1 MSNLTGTDKSVILLM
16 TIGEDRA
23 AEVFKH
29 LSQREVQTLS
39 AAMAN
44 VTQISNKQL
53 TDVLAE
59 FEQEAEQFAALNINA
74 NDYLR
79 SVLVKALGE
88 ERAASLLEDILETR
102 DTASGIETLN
112 FMEPQSAADLIR
124 DEHPQI
130 IATILVHLKRAQA
143 ADILALFDE
152 RLRHDVMLRIAT
164 FGGVQPAAL
173 AELTEVLNGL
183 LDGQNLKRSKMGGVR
198 TAAEIINLMKT
209 QQEEAV
215 ITAVREFDGEL
226 AQKIIDEMFLFENLV
241 DVDDRSIQRLLQEV
255 DSESLL
261 IALKGAEQ
269 PLREKFL
276 RNMSQR
282 AADILRDDLANR
294 GPVRLSQVENEQKAI
309 LLIVRRLAETGE
321 IVAQNIGGTLR
332 HIAQEFLAQWLLGPF
347 QRDQQRFGIHFLQQT
362 LNAAIVD
369 IHQIFEQEHL
379 VDNFLRQ
386 LAVEFAHGGNNGF
399 FLLSFHQVDN
409 FGCCSHA
416 AHFAALEILTVEQAI
431 QYFGQ
436 FRQRG
441 WLHAAKGGDTQHHVV
456 AQTFIEQRQNIGG
469 LRALQMHQNGG
480 DNLRMLIANQ
490 IGGALRLHKV
500 ERFNTA
506 GGIASFEN
514 IFQQAGGTFFTQS
527 FDQYRTQI
535 IVGVDI
541 QCGKLFSFLL
551 KFRQHIG

>member
-1 MSNLTGTDKSVILLM
+1 MSNTLTGTDKSVILLM

-29 LSQREVQTLS
+29 LSQREVQILS

-44 VTQISNKQL
+44 VRQISNKQL
-53 TDVLAE
+53 TEVLAE
-59 FEQEAEQFAALNINA
+59 FEQEAEQFAALNVNA
-74 NDYLR
+74 NEYLR

-130 IATILVHLKRAQA
+130 IATILVHLKRGQA

-173 AELTEVLNGL
+173 AELTEVLNNLLDGQNLVLNNL

-241 DVDDRSIQRLLQEV
+241 EVDDRSIQRLLQEV

-321 IVAQNIGGTLR
+321 MVIG
-332 HIAQEFLAQWLLGPF
+332 
-347 QRDQQRFGIHFLQQT
+347 
-362 LNAAIVD
+362 
-369 IHQIFEQEHL
+369 
-379 VDNFLRQ
+379 
-386 LAVEFAHGGNNGF
+386 
-399 FLLSFHQVDN
+399 S
-409 FGCCSHA
+409 
-416 AHFAALEILTVEQAI
+416 
-431 QYFGQ
+431 
-436 FRQRG
+436 
-441 WLHAAKGGDTQHHVV
+441 GDDTYV
-456 AQTFIEQRQNIGG
+456 
-469 LRALQMHQNGG
+469 
-480 DNLRMLIANQ
+480 
-490 IGGALRLHKV
+490 
-500 ERFNTA
+500 
-506 GGIASFEN
+506 
-514 IFQQAGGTFFTQS
+514 
-527 FDQYRTQI
+527 
-535 IVGVDI
+535 
-541 QCGKLFSFLL
+541 
-551 KFRQHIG
+551 